1 MSIPKVIHYCW
12 FGRGEKSDIIKKCME
27 SWKIH
32 CPDWEIIEWNE
43 DNFDVNF
50 CPYASKAYREKRW
63 AYLSDAARLQII
75 YNEGGVYL
83 DTDVELR
90 HPIDELLNNEAW
102 FGYAT
107 TTEIGTGVGFG
118 AVKQNP
124 FVLKLLEQY
133 LSFPASKKY
142 DLCTRIDAQVFKKEF
157 PNFAANHSVRQEW
170 NGILIIENIWH
181 YAIHHYT
188 NSWVTPWQKVLN
200 RSKLWC
206 LLRKVRNKVS
216 EKLHNRH

>member
-1 MSIPKVIHYCW
+1 MSIPKKIHYCW

-27 SWKIH
+27 SWKTH

-43 DNFDVNF
+43 DNFDVTF
-50 CPYASKAYREKRW
+50 CPYAAKAYKEKRW
-63 AYLSDAARLQII
+63 AYLSDVARLQII

-107 TTEIGTGVGFG
+107 STEIGTGVGFG
-118 AVKQNP
+118 AVKGNP
-124 FVLKLLEQY
+124 FVYKLLEQY
-133 LSFPASKKY
+133 MSFSSSKPY
-142 DLCTRIDAQVFKKEF
+142 DLCTRIDAQVFNREF
-157 PNFAANHSVRQEW
+157 PNFAADHNVRQEW

-188 NSWVTPWQKVLN
+188 NSWMTPLQKLTN
-200 RSKLWC
+200 KSRLWRFLRK
-206 LLRKVRNKVS
+206 LLRG
-216 EKLHNRH
+216 